1 MTIRNIL
8 LDGGG
13 VILDETTHEESIS
26 RLLMSLIQHHHP
38 DYTREDLRADIDE
51 AVYRFCPKVYSYI
64 LWKRIPDPEIYL
76 AYRDRFLKEW
86 RTPPLRL
93 MRGIETQLPLL
104 ASQYKLALA
113 GQYGKEILE
122 ILEEHRLLQW
132 FSNPATQDDFEIT
145 KPDPR
150 YFEQILARNGMLAS
164 ESVMVGDRIDNDVIP
179 AKMIGMRTI
188 RLRVGMHAKQEPRI
202 PEERPDIE
210 ISDIGQLADAISSL
224 QAAER

>member
-13 VILDETTHEESIS
+13 VILDETEHEESIAQ
-26 RLLMSLIQHHHP
+26 LLMTLIRKHLP
-38 DYTREDLRADIDE
+38 DYTRASLQADIDE
-51 AVYRFCPKVYSYI
+51 AVVRFCPKVYSYI

-76 AYRDRFLKEW
+76 AYRDRFLKKW

-93 MRGIETQLPLL
+93 LPGIETQLPLL
-104 ASQYKLALA
+104 ASEYRLALA
-113 GQYGKEILE
+113 GQYGREILE
-122 ILEEHRLLQW
+122 ALEDHRLLQY
-132 FSNPATQDDFEIT
+132 FSDLATQDDFEIT

-150 YFEQILARNGMLAS
+150 YFERILARHGMRAV

-179 AKMIGMRTI
+179 AKMIGMLTI
-188 RLRVGMHAKQEPRI
+188 RVRIGMHAKQEPRI
-202 PEERPDIE
+202 PEEKPDIE
-210 ISDIGQLADAISSL
+210 ISDVTQLATAVSAL